1 MASARSGPFLGIAK
15 ADSPFNILVLA
26 FLVSGLSYLAARVGG
41 VLTLRPQTLC
51 PLWPACALLVSVLLL
66 VPRKIWPV
74 LIPASF
80 AAFVVYDLQTGLSVG
95 SAIWLVLADTVKTGS
110 LAANVLFTP
119 GHTEGSICLYFPVE
133 KKLIAGDTLF
143 AGSIGRTDLP
153 GGSFEKIIKSLHDK
167 LLALP
172 DETVVT
178 PGHGPQT
185 TIGEERENNPFL
197 KN

>member
-15 ADSPFNILVLA
+15 ADSPFNTLVLA

-80 AAFVVYDLQTGLSVG
+80 AAFVVYDLHARQAFPLQSVY
-95 SAIWLVLADTVKTGS
+95 L
-110 LAANVLFTP
+110 
-119 GHTEGSICLYFPVE
+119 EE
-133 KKLIAGDTLF
+133 
-143 AGSIGRTDLP
+143 
-153 GGSFEKIIKSLHDK
+153 ESLHSLIHD
-167 LLALP
+167 LDL
-172 DETVVT
+172 
-178 PGHGPQT
+178 
-185 TIGEERENNPFL
+185 FF
-197 KN
+197 